1 MTMQNAYLTVPQVA
15 AKLDITTDGVY
26 KLIKRGK
33 LPAIRR
39 SERGMRISRV
49 AFDAYQRR
57 LRDDM
62 APSTSPPEQ
71 HVELDELQAEFE
83 NDTGLTPR
91 EWERKWKAQEIEDS
105 AENMRLT
112 IRALTLHLAK
122 QQRIAARK
130 RTARKPRQ
138 TIHAR

>member
-1 MTMQNAYLTVPQVA
+1 MQSAYLTVPQVA
-15 AKLDITTDGVY
+15 AELDITTDGVY

-39 SERGMRISRV
+39 SERGMRVSRM

-57 LRDDM
+57 LHNNAETPSV
-62 APSTSPPEQ
+62 APSEPSS
-71 HVELDELQAEFE
+71 ELDGLQAHFE
-83 NDTGLTPR
+83 HDTGLTPR

-112 IRALTLHLAK
+112 IRALTLQLAA
-122 QQRIAARK
+122 QQ
-130 RTARKPRQ
+130 KP
-138 TIHAR
+138 TGAVG